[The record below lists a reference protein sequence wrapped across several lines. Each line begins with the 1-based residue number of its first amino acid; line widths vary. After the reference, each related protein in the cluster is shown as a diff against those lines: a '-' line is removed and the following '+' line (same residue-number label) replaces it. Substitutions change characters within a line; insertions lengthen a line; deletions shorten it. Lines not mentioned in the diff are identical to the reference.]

1 MKIYGLSDTGLIR
14 KENQDSYYY
23 KTNGMESFAIV
34 CDGIGGGN
42 AGDVASK
49 IACDS
54 LAKSF
59 DEKNTKNSDKE
70 NKQWIIDVVK
80 KANDE
85 IFSKSTNA
93 KELKGMGT
101 TLAGVLIT
109 DASTIVF
116 HCGDSRIYALYEH
129 ELISLSEDHNLA
141 ADLIKS
147 GELTAKEA
155 ATHPKGSMLTNALG
169 IWNDVR
175 VEINKIKTN
184 YEMLLVCSD
193 GLHGFVSDN
202 IIEDILMKK
211 VAIEERAKFLIN
223 ASNKAG
229 GFDNVSVIVIDK
241 EEQ

>member
-1 MKIYGLSDTGLIR
+1 MNIYGLTDTGLIR

-23 KTNGMESFAIV
+23 KSREKEHFAIV

-54 LAKSF
+54 LARSF
-59 DEKNTKNSDKE
+59 DEKHTQNSDKE
-70 NKQWIIDVVK
+70 NKQWIIDAVK

-85 IFSKSTNA
+85 IFAKST
-93 KELKGMGT
+93 KSMELKGMGT

-109 DASTIVF
+109 SESTIVF
-116 HCGDSRIYALYEH
+116 HCGDSRIYAMYDH

-147 GELTAKEA
+147 GELTPKEA
-155 ATHPKGSMLTNALG
+155 ATHPKGNMLTNALG

-193 GLHGFVSDN
+193 GLHGFVSDI
-202 IIEDILMKK
+202 IIEDILSKK
-211 VAIEERAKFLIN
+211 IAIEEKAKFLIN